1 MEDEKSNELRE
12 IKPSNI
18 QRIILISVIVY
29 SITLVFHA
37 VYTTYI
43 DPSYQVIIADQIVFY
58 NRGKGVLSGLL
69 PYRDFYTKAAPLSS
83 YLWAPMILF
92 SMIVTNDY
100 SPGLLTVSNYTDS
113 ASMMFS
119 SYVFRGFFAVCLMAA
134 AIFLYKLL
142 EMKKNKHSFWISI
155 AFAINPFFIYLVSFW
170 GSDECLLPLL
180 ILLPI
185 YLFERKKNYLAI
197 VVIIIGSGLKY
208 VPIFLAPLI
217 WIYTQDWKQRIIQTL
232 VFLLGITAT
241 YLPFFFV
248 DPVQFLAQFDNKIV
262 HEGNQSFLTIIQSYS
277 STNFDSYSYV
287 FTIVMI
293 IVLAGISLFLF
304 IKRYQWNF
312 QKMNILFIV
321 FIILYP
327 KFQFSFVVLMY
338 PFLFILIFRKGII
351 RWISLVL
358 LFTSMIGGE
367 MGNLLVNR
375 LTNNIFLIS
384 LAWIII
390 LLFYLSMIC
399 ILFITLTDS
408 AQETF
413 INYEEKDCSET
424 SKN

>member
-1 MEDEKSNELRE
+1 
-12 IKPSNI
+12 
-18 QRIILISVIVY
+18 
-29 SITLVFHA
+29 
-37 VYTTYI
+37 
-43 DPSYQVIIADQIVFY
+43 
-58 NRGKGVLSGLL
+58 
-69 PYRDFYTKAAPLSS
+69 
-83 YLWAPMILF
+83 
-92 SMIVTNDY
+92 
-100 SPGLLTVSNYTDS
+100 
-113 ASMMFS
+113 
-119 SYVFRGFFAVCLMAA
+119 
-134 AIFLYKLL
+134 
-142 EMKKNKHSFWISI
+142 
-155 AFAINPFFIYLVSFW
+155 
-170 GSDECLLPLL
+170 
-180 ILLPI
+180 
-185 YLFERKKNYLAI
+185 
-197 VVIIIGSGLKY
+197 
-208 VPIFLAPLI
+208 
-217 WIYTQDWKQRIIQTL
+217 
-232 VFLLGITAT
+232 
-241 YLPFFFV
+241 
-248 DPVQFLAQFDNKIV
+248 
-262 HEGNQSFLTIIQSYS
+262 
-277 STNFDSYSYV
+277 
-287 FTIVMI
+287 MI